1 MISST
6 NETRLDVAEPSEW
19 DEDFRLLTK
28 TGCRGKLWLDS
39 RLVGPA
45 SRFGAKVTRDVLR
58 LEASES
64 DPPQLQLLTDDVM
77 LNLLGRLM
85 PEVSEVSDEMLN
97 RVGRGSD
104 SMETR
109 SVNLRVGGS
118 ERPAS
123 ASTEDK
129 LNLETRRLCLLLRIK
144 K

>member
-1 MISST
+1 
-6 NETRLDVAEPSEW
+6 
-19 DEDFRLLTK
+19 
-28 TGCRGKLWLDS
+28 
-39 RLVGPA
+39 
-45 SRFGAKVTRDVLR
+45 
-58 LEASES
+58 
-64 DPPQLQLLTDDVM
+64 M

-129 LNLETRRLCLLLRIK
+129 LNLETRRLCLL
-144 K
+144 

>member
-6 NETRLDVAEPSEW
+6 NETRLEVAEPSEW
-19 DEDFRLLTK
+19 DEDFRLFTK

-64 DPPQLQLLTDDVM
+64 DPPQLQLLTEDVM

-123 ASTEDK
+123 ASTEDR
-129 LNLETRRLCLLLRIK
+129 LNLETRRLCLLLRVKI
-144 K
+144 

>member
-64 DPPQLQLLTDDVM
+64 DPPQLQPLTDDVM

-129 LNLETRRLCLLLRIK
+129 LNLETRRLCLL
-144 K
+144 